1 MIFSDLIGALVTLSI
16 RYTAIHSVFYITIQH
31 EAPMTPYWHQS
42 VISQEIN
49 PGKLPHFQK

>member
-16 RYTAIHSVFYITIQH
+16 RYTAIHSLFYITIQH